1 MKNVQVTAR
10 AHWASATSTRV
21 GNGTP
26 VRRTHTT
33 SDHEQA
39 IRGDHAATPTIGNA
53 RFRDIPAVHAIQVA
67 SFRPGLAYSK
77 GALYTLWLLPNVTF
91 IVARN
96 RATGEAIGCIIGDR
110 YQGGV
115 RIMNLAIQPDW
126 RRHGI
131 ATMLLRAIG
140 ERLPDGDIVLMVEEH
155 NTGAQ
160 ALYTREGF
168 VRTGFAN
175 DYYGRRLNGIQ
186 MTLRRGPSPDTRIMV

>member
-1 MKNVQVTAR
+1 
-10 AHWASATSTRV
+10 
-21 GNGTP
+21 
-26 VRRTHTT
+26 VRRTRTT
-33 SDHEQA
+33 PDHAEA
-39 IRGDHAATPTIGNA
+39 IRGDHAAPPTIGNA
-53 RFRDIPAVHAIQVA
+53 RFRDIRAVHDIQVA

-91 IVARN
+91 LVAHN

-110 YQGGV
+110 HQSAV
-115 RIMNLAIQPDW
+115 RIMNLAIHPDW

-131 ATMLLRAIG
+131 ATALLRAIA

-168 VRTGFAN
+168 VRTDFAN
-175 DYYGRRLNGIQ
+175 DYYGRNRNGIQ
-186 MTLRRGPSPDTRIMV
+186 MTLRRSPSPTTRIMV